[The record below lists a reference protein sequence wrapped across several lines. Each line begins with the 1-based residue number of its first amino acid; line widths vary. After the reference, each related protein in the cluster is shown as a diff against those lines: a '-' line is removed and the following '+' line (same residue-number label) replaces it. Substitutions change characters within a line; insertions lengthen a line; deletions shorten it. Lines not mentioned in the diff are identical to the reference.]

1 MVDSTND
8 PSVEQLLGNRRHSHF
23 LRRCSYQTDAS
34 EYPDH
39 LSLLRRERL
48 YFSFYSRTLRR
59 LFFRITFTPSPRAS
73 SSFSKGPLSFPL
85 SRSDLLS
92 PDLSQPLT
100 QVLFAHYL
108 EPLVVEG
115 DQTVSRDL
123 FEALLQAAESNHHVT
138 PVIQ

>member
-1 MVDSTND
+1 METDVTLISSDAARIKQMRQNIQIIFHYFDEHVSIS
-8 PSVEQLLGNRRHSHF
+8 PSLH
-23 LRRCSYQTDAS
+23 
-34 EYPDH
+34 
-39 LSLLRRERL
+39 
-48 YFSFYSRTLRR
+48 SRTLRR

-73 SSFSKGPLSFPL
+73 SSSSKGPLSSPL